1 MNFFNIINNSIKNKK
16 DYLCV
21 WGSGYIGLS
30 TACHFAKLGK
40 NVLALDTNK
49 KYVENLK
56 KGQLKNDDFKNWLKI
71 IIFKLSSFKIINIR
85 FVCIQCQ
92 DIFS

>member
-1 MNFFNIINNSIKNKK
+1 MNYFNKINKSIKNKK
-16 DYLCV
+16 DYICV

-40 NVLALDTNK
+40 RVLAIDTNK
-49 KYVENLK
+49 TYLNNLK

-71 IIFKLSSFKIINIR
+71 PIKSLIKKKKVKFQF
-85 FVCIQCQ
+85 
-92 DIFS
+92 

>member
-1 MNFFNIINNSIKNKK
+1 MNFFNIINNSITDKK

-30 TACHFAKLGK
+30 TACNFAKIGK

-71 IIFKLSSFKIINIR
+71 PIKPLIKKKKIKL
-85 FVCIQCQ
+85 
-92 DIFS
+92 